1 MKITHSQII
10 NSTSGMT
17 MDELLKLNH
26 DLVGIIKHRRKME
39 SKDMKSSLS
48 VGDNVWFENR
58 GVRHTGIVTKI
69 MRTKAIVKVG
79 FTNWKTPMS
88 NLNFV

>member
-17 MDELLKLNH
+17 MEELLQLNAEI
-26 DLVGIIKHRRKME
+26 VSIIRHRRKME
-39 SKDMKSSLS
+39 SKDMKSLLS
-48 VGDNVWFENR
+48 VGDNVWFDNR
-58 GVRHTGIVTKI
+58 GTRHTGVVTKI

-79 FTNWKTPMS
+79 MTNWKTPMS

>member
-1 MKITHSQII
+1 MSITHQQIL
-10 NSTSGMT
+10 NTTSTMT
-17 MDELLKLNH
+17 MDELLKLNS
-26 DLVGIIKHRRKME
+26 DLVNIIKHRRKME
-39 SKDMKSSLS
+39 SKDMKTLLC
-48 VGDNVWFENR
+48 VGDNVWFESR
-58 GVRHTGIVTKI
+58 GSRITGTVAKV

>member
-1 MKITHSQII
+1 MSITRQQIL
-10 NSTSGMT
+10 NTTSSMT
-17 MDELLKLNH
+17 MNELLKLNS
-26 DLVGIIKHRRKME
+26 DLVDIIKHRRRME
-39 SKDMKSSLS
+39 SKDMKTLLS
-48 VGDNVWFENR
+48 VGDNVWFESR
-58 GVRHTGIVTKI
+58 GTRHTGTVTKV